1 MDHYFEQFMISEDF
15 QKRLNK
21 QHNIDNREKKFIKLH
36 EELQNNFKQLE
47 SRYDSR
53 IKSIKQHLESTSR

>member
-21 QHNIDNREKKFIKLH
+21 QHNIDNREKKIH
-36 EELQNNFKQLE
+36 QLA
-47 SRYDSR
+47 
-53 IKSIKQHLESTSR
+53 